1 MDLYS
6 VNSAVAVGNEMSKN
20 LQDINQFRESQNAIL
35 IGNASAQIG
44 RDQDQKKTDTEEK
57 IGMDSYTGV
66 EALQTAVNLK
76 GRGALRGGLIAETK
90 ANFRSAGNKISNLV
104 SSKPPAPRVV
114 PQTVSDED
122 FLAESGAAMRG
133 EDTTPVVR
141 PSELAGRSVEE
152 ATGTAG
158 QITGE
163 GADAVSTATSGLA
176 KGLSAEK
183 GAFESV
189 AEAGSLSR
197 FMLNKVGGVTSEIG
211 LEVGGKAL
219 GGIGGAI
226 SAGQDITN
234 LVDTGHIFKKGE
246 SGWSEAGN
254 ISSMVGAGL
263 DMMSIAVPVLAPLAL
278 ATNVFSAVAGT
289 IGAEQDDDNQI
300 STDSKPPDKQTL
312 AVHPAWSA
320 VGMTASVHRPT
331 ITG

>member
-20 LQDINQFRESQNAIL
+20 LDDINRFRESQNAIL
-35 IGNASAQIG
+35 IGNASAQVA
-44 RDQDQKKTDTEEK
+44 RDKDEKKTDTEEK

-66 EALQTAVNLK
+66 EALQTAINLK

-90 ANFRSAGNKISNLV
+90 ANFRSAGNKIVNAV
-104 SSKPPAPRVV
+104 SGPPKPKVV

-122 FLAESGAAMRG
+122 FLAESGRAMSG

-141 PSELAGRSVEE
+141 PSELAGQSVEE

-158 QITGE
+158 AITGE
-163 GADAVSTATSGLA
+163 GADAVSTATSGIA

-189 AEAGSLSR
+189 AEAGSISR
-197 FMLNKVGGVTSEIG
+197 FMLNKVGGITSEIG

-289 IGAEQDDDNQI
+289 VGAEQDDDNQI
-300 STDSKPPDKQTL
+300 STDSKPPQQQTL